1 MTGEVYI
8 HYGADAFDPSHGF
21 PVVNTKYS
29 WVKPHGGLWA
39 SRKGENIMVKTYLD
53 ILSERGIRPFL
64 TDEAFEELQKFD
76 YKSQYAIPGQVMP
89 VFKHPNQ
96 HKIELGKTT
105 NLIGDMCWY
114 GASVEEVVRA
124 IQYGMVVLDADKRH
138 LDWKKAAEDFGIQEL
153 LKKYRRFRRKPKL
166 TEREKLVITAYTG
179 YVLEG
184 TAGKVVDFVEQGAER
199 AEAHTP
205 TASRRAECSTTKHD
219 QRRGGA
225 L

>member
-1 MTGEVYI
+1 
-8 HYGADAFDPSHGF
+8 
-21 PVVNTKYS
+21 
-29 WVKPHGGLWA
+29 
-39 SRKGENIMVKTYLD
+39 MVKTYLD

-114 GASVEEVVRA
+114 GASVEELVRS
-124 IQYGMVVLDADKRH
+124 IKYGMVVLDADKRH

-153 LKKYRRFRRKPKL
+153 LKEYRRFRRKPKL
-166 TEREKLVITAYTG
+166 TEREKACHYRLYRLCSGGYGRKGSGFRGTG
-179 YVLEG
+179 
-184 TAGKVVDFVEQGAER
+184 AGSFHSDAGAAR
-199 AEAHTP
+199 SP
-205 TASRRAECSTTKHD
+205 GCC
-219 QRRGGA
+219 GGA
-225 L
+225 PGFAGGILRDLPEAPHL

>member
-1 MTGEVYI
+1 M
-8 HYGADAFDPSHGF
+8 A
-21 PVVNTKYS
+21 
-29 WVKPHGGLWA
+29 
-39 SRKGENIMVKTYLD
+39 KTYLD

-124 IQYGMVVLDADKRH
+124 IQYGMVVLDA
-138 LDWKKAAEDFGIQEL
+138 AAEDFGIQEL

-184 TAGKVVDFVEQGAER
+184 TAGKVVDFVEQELG
-199 AEAHTP
+199 HSIQTP
-205 TASRRAECSTTKHD
+205 EPPAVPVVVEVRRALQEEFCEICRKHHIFD
-219 QRRGGA
+219 YI
-225 L
+225 

>member
-1 MTGEVYI
+1 
-8 HYGADAFDPSHGF
+8 
-21 PVVNTKYS
+21 
-29 WVKPHGGLWA
+29 
-39 SRKGENIMVKTYLD
+39 MVKTYLD

-114 GASVEEVVRA
+114 GASVEELVRS
-124 IQYGMVVLDADKRH
+124 IKYGMVVL
-138 LDWKKAAEDFGIQEL
+138 AAEDFGIQEL
-153 LKKYRRFRRKPKL
+153 LKEYRRFRRKPKL

-184 TAGKVVDFVEQGAER
+184 TAGKVVDFVEQELG
-199 AEAHTP
+199 HSIQTP
-205 TASRRAECSTTKHD
+205 EPPAVPVVVEVRRALQEEFCEICRKHHIFD
-219 QRRGGA
+219 YI
-225 L
+225 

>member
-1 MTGEVYI
+1 M
-8 HYGADAFDPSHGF
+8 A
-21 PVVNTKYS
+21 
-29 WVKPHGGLWA
+29 
-39 SRKGENIMVKTYLD
+39 KTYLD

-76 YKSQYAIPGQVMP
+76 YKSQYAIPGQVIP

-114 GASVEEVVRA
+114 GASVEELVRS
-124 IQYGMVVLDADKRH
+124 IKYGMVVLDADKRH

-153 LKKYRRFRRKPKL
+153 LKEYRRFRCKPKL

-184 TAGKVVDFVEQGAER
+184 TAGKVVDFVEQELG
-199 AEAHTP
+199 HSIQTP
-205 TASRRAECSTTKHD
+205 EPPAVPVVVEVRRALQEELCEICRKHHIFD
-219 QRRGGA
+219 YI
-225 L
+225 

>member
-1 MTGEVYI
+1 
-8 HYGADAFDPSHGF
+8 
-21 PVVNTKYS
+21 
-29 WVKPHGGLWA
+29 
-39 SRKGENIMVKTYLD
+39 MVKTYLD

-114 GASVEEVVRA
+114 GASVEELVRS
-124 IQYGMVVLDADKRH
+124 IKYGMVVLDADKRH
-138 LDWKKAAEDFGIQEL
+138 LDWKKASEDFGIQEL
-153 LKKYRRFRRKPKL
+153 LKEYRRFRRKPKL

-184 TAGKVVDFVEQGAER
+184 TAGKVVDFVEQELG
-199 AEAHTP
+199 HSIQTP
-205 TASRRAECSTTKHD
+205 EPPAVPVVVEVRRALQEEFCEICRKHHIFD
-219 QRRGGA
+219 YI
-225 L
+225 

>member
-1 MTGEVYI
+1 
-8 HYGADAFDPSHGF
+8 
-21 PVVNTKYS
+21 
-29 WVKPHGGLWA
+29 
-39 SRKGENIMVKTYLD
+39 MVKTYLD

-114 GASVEEVVRA
+114 GASVEELVRS
-124 IQYGMVVLDADKRH
+124 IKYGMVVLDADKRH

-153 LKKYRRFRRKPKL
+153 LKEYRRFRRKPKL

-179 YVLEG
+179 
-184 TAGKVVDFVEQGAER
+184 AGSFHSDAGAAR
-199 AEAHTP
+199 SP
-205 TASRRAECSTTKHD
+205 GCC
-219 QRRGGA
+219 GGA
-225 L
+225 PGFAGGILRDLPEAPHL

>member
-1 MTGEVYI
+1 M
-8 HYGADAFDPSHGF
+8 A
-21 PVVNTKYS
+21 
-29 WVKPHGGLWA
+29 
-39 SRKGENIMVKTYLD
+39 KTYLD
-53 ILSERGIRPFL
+53 ILSERGVRPFL

-124 IQYGMVVLDADKRH
+124 ILYGMVVLDADKRH

-184 TAGKVVDFVEQGAER
+184 TAGKVVDSWNRSWVIPFRRRSRPQSRLLWRCAGLCRRVLR
-199 AEAHTP
+199 DLPEAPH
-205 TASRRAECSTTKHD
+205 
-219 QRRGGA
+219 